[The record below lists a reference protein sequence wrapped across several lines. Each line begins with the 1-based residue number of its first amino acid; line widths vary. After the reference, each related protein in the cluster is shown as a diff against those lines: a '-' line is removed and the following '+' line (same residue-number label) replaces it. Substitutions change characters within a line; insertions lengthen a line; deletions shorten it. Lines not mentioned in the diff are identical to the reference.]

1 MNFQEKLF
9 ESTADLRARAETI
22 AQTAAKR
29 AEQRFET
36 LRGSFDVLNTAGREF
51 NKVAR
56 RHAIEF
62 VKQNSSIASKVRDDV
77 STLART
83 TFASLTR
90 KPAARTARKAGQART
105 ASKAGLAAPARK
117 RARKAA

>member
-1 MNFQEKLF
+1 MNFQEKLL

-22 AQTAAKR
+22 AQMAAKR
-29 AEQRFET
+29 AEQRLET

-62 VKQNSSIASKVRDDV
+62 VKQNSSIAAQVRDDV
-77 STLART
+77 SSLART

-90 KPAARTARKAGQART
+90 KPAARKARKAGPART
-105 ASKAGLAAPARK
+105 ASKAAPARK

>member
-9 ESTADLRARAETI
+9 ETTSDLRT
-22 AQTAAKR
+22 R
-29 AEQRFET
+29 AEQRIET

-62 VKQNSSIASKVRDDV
+62 VKKNSSIAAQVRDDV

-90 KPAARTARKAGQART
+90 RPTARKAR
-105 ASKAGLAAPARK
+105 KAAPARK

>member
-62 VKQNSSIASKVRDDV
+62 VKKNSTIAAQVRDDV

-90 KPAARTARKAGQART
+90 KSAAPKARK
-105 ASKAGLAAPARK
+105 AAPARK

>member
-22 AQTAAKR
+22 AQMAAKR
-29 AEQRFET
+29 AEQRLET

-62 VKQNSSIASKVRDDV
+62 VKQNSSIAAQVRDDV
-77 STLART
+77 STLARS

-90 KPAARTARKAGQART
+90 KPAVRKARTAR
-105 ASKAGLAAPARK
+105 KAGLAAPARK

>member
-9 ESTADLRARAETI
+9 ETTADLRARAG
-22 AQTAAKR
+22 
-29 AEQRFET
+29 QRFET

-62 VKQNSSIASKVRDDV
+62 VKKNSTIAAQVRDDV

-83 TFASLTR
+83 TFASLTG
-90 KPAARTARKAGQART
+90 KPTAAKPTAG
-105 ASKAGLAAPARK
+105 
-117 RARKAA
+117 

>member
-9 ESTADLRARAETI
+9 ETTADLRARAEI
-22 AQTAAKR
+22 LAQTAAKR

-56 RHAIEF
+56 RHAIQF
-62 VKQNSSIASKVRDDV
+62 VKQNSSIAAQVRDDV

-83 TFASLTR
+83 AFATLTR
-90 KPAARTARKAGQART
+90 KPTARKARTAR
-105 ASKAGLAAPARK
+105 KAGLAAPARK

>member
-9 ESTADLRARAETI
+9 ESTADLRARAG
-22 AQTAAKR
+22 
-29 AEQRFET
+29 QRIET
-36 LRGSFDVLNTAGREF
+36 LRGSFDVLNTASREF

-62 VKQNSSIASKVRDDV
+62 VKQNSNIAAQVRDDV

-90 KPAARTARKAGQART
+90 KPTART
-105 ASKAGLAAPARK
+105 ASKAGRARTSNKAGLAAPARK